1 LKFDVKVMER
11 RERELGRK
19 RLMLRFPELRDVL
32 RNAEGPEIEELFGSY
47 QLAVSVHERV
57 TKTAEAPK
65 EWLASYAKIYL
76 DIEDAVRAYFQR

>member
-1 LKFDVKVMER
+1 MIVDVKAIDR
-11 RERELGRK
+11 REQELGRK
-19 RLMLRFPELRDVL
+19 KLMLRFPELREHL
-32 RNAEGPEIEELFGSY
+32 RTATGPEIEELFSSY